1 MRKLISVS
9 SLPYND
15 NILESL
21 KIIEDSKAD
30 FLHLDL
36 MDGSLTESSTF
47 NYEIVKNINSKSTIV
62 LDAHLMINEPLKII
76 DNFINAKCNIITVHV
91 EAFKNKNDLVKALFK
106 IKKSGLL
113 AGISLYPDTKL
124 KEIKD
129 YLNLV
134 DLVLIMSVN
143 IGKYGQ
149 KFIETS
155 LDKIRNLRK
164 IYNGLIEVD
173 GGINLSNKEEI
184 YSAGADILVVGGA
197 FKNAEDKEEFIE
209 KMRN

>member
-9 SLPYND
+9 SLPYNN

-21 KIIEDSKAD
+21 KLIENSKTD
-30 FLHLDL
+30 FLHLDI
-36 MDGSLTESSTF
+36 MDGSLTESKTF
-47 NYEIVKNINSKSTIV
+47 NFDIVKEINSKTTIV
-62 LDAHLMINEPLKII
+62 LDAHLMINEPLKIL
-76 DNFINAKCNIITVHV
+76 DNYIKAKCNIITVHF
-91 EAFKNKNDLVKALFK
+91 EAFKNKNNLVKAIHK

-113 AGISLYPDTKL
+113 VGISIYPETSIE
-124 KEIKD
+124 EIKD

-149 KFIETS
+149 KFIETT
-155 LDKIRNLRK
+155 LDKIKNLRK

-173 GGINLSNKEEI
+173 GGINLSNKDEVF
-184 YSAGADILVVGGA
+184 SAGADILVVGGA
-197 FKNAEDKEEFIE
+197 FKNADNKEEFIQ

>member
-9 SLPYND
+9 SLPYNN

-21 KIIEDSKAD
+21 KLIENSKTD
-30 FLHLDL
+30 FLHLDI
-36 MDGSLTESSTF
+36 MDGSLTESKTF
-47 NYEIVKNINSKSTIV
+47 NFDIVKEINSKTTIV
-62 LDAHLMINEPLKII
+62 LDAHLMINEPLKIL
-76 DNFINAKCNIITVHV
+76 DNYIKAKCNIITVHF
-91 EAFKNKNDLVKALFK
+91 EAFKNKNNLVKAIHK

-113 AGISLYPDTKL
+113 VGISIYPETSIE
-124 KEIKD
+124 EIKD

-149 KFIETS
+149 KFIETT
-155 LDKIRNLRK
+155 LDKIKNLRK

-173 GGINLSNKEEI
+173 GGINLSNKDEVF
-184 YSAGADILVVGGA
+184 SAGADILVVGGA
-197 FKNAEDKEEFIE
+197 FKNAENKEEFIQ